1 MSGPDGHDTGA
12 PVLSVRG
19 LGHAYG
25 GTTVLH
31 DVSFDVR
38 PGEVV
43 AVVGPSGAGKTTL
56 FRAITRLLAPDLGQV
71 QVAGRDLA
79 TLQGAELRHARR
91 QVGLI
96 FQQYNLVRRLNA
108 IENVLVGRLA
118 QLPCW
123 RVLTRRPGADERD
136 LAMAC
141 LERVGLAAFAGA
153 RADKLSGGQQQRV
166 AIARVLAQ
174 RSPVVLADEP
184 VASLDPASAADV
196 LATLSAIARDDG
208 IAVVCSL
215 HQVDL
220 VAGFADRVIGLRAG
234 SLLLDVPVDDFGADQ
249 RAVVYGPR
257 PPPSLVRGP

>member
-1 MSGPDGHDTGA
+1 MSGSDTA
-12 PVLSVRG
+12 SPVLSVRG

-25 GTTVLH
+25 GATVLH

-56 FRAITRLLAPDLGQV
+56 FRAITRLLTPDHGHV
-71 QVAGRDLA
+71 RVAGRDLA

-184 VASLDPASAADV
+184 VASLDPASAGDV

-257 PPPSLVRGP
+257 PPPSLVTGP